1 MPDCRYPED
10 FPDSQVTKV
19 PYTNTET
26 KSAEEEKSHIP
37 KKVGMALLS
46 FLLLKSVKIFS
57 SIVGRVKLCSNHSYL
72 LLHLYK
78 KIYILQNQLKF

>member
-10 FPDSQVTKV
+10 FPDSQVTTV

-26 KSAEEEKSHIP
+26 KCAEEEKSHIP

-46 FLLLKSVKIFS
+46 SLLLKSVKIFP
-57 SIVGRVKLCSNHSYL
+57 
-72 LLHLYK
+72 
-78 KIYILQNQLKF
+78 

>member
-10 FPDSQVTKV
+10 FPDSQVTEV

-26 KSAEEEKSHIP
+26 KSTEEEKSHIP

-46 FLLLKSVKIFS
+46 LLLLKRVQILFPELLKNVAVYQSFLPAVTSV
-57 SIVGRVKLCSNHSYL
+57 LEN
-72 LLHLYK
+72 
-78 KIYILQNQLKF
+78 ILQNQFKS